1 MSINSSGSQGQL
13 ERVYQILGTTTTLML
28 TRWRARKVV
37 FEEGVVL

>member
-13 ERVYQILGTTTTLML
+13 ERVYQILGTTTLML